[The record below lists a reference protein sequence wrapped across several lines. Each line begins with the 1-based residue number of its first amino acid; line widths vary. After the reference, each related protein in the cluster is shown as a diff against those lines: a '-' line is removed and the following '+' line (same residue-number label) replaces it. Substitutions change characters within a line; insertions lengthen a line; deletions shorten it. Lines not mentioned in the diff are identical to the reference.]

1 MCIVLFNL
9 QFRRNTVVVDIHLSF
24 NWTYVFCYLDIWA
37 AWMNLNLICNS
48 TAPVICIFMCVCVC
62 EDHQTHRKVMKILHK
77 LAIATF
83 LMRNNVDRLSCHL
96 SARGPFSWVSVSVLL
111 LKFSVSFTIIAKKTI
126 AATTRRSYF
135 ENILLQF
142 SSNLITY
149 CSANAICNAWL
160 IYSICYFDTKLP
172 FDKATQVS
180 ICSHSKLSRNP
191 NIAYSHFYSPYKFNQ
206 IHFIFK
212 KFDLAH
218 KKLFSGMT
226 KIQI

>member
-24 NWTYVFCYLDIWA
+24 NWTYVSCYLDIWA

-48 TAPVICIFMCVCVC
+48 TAPVICIFMCMCVC
-62 EDHQTHRKVMKILHK
+62 EDRPTHRTVMKILHK

-111 LKFSVSFTIIAKKTI
+111 LKFSVSFTIIAMKTI

-135 ENILLQF
+135 KNILLQF
-142 SSNLITY
+142 FFEFNNILHWHY
-149 CSANAICNAWL
+149 AICNAWL

-172 FDKATQVS
+172 FDKAT
-180 ICSHSKLSRNP
+180 HW
-191 NIAYSHFYSPYKFNQ
+191 
-206 IHFIFK
+206 
-212 KFDLAH
+212 
-218 KKLFSGMT
+218 
-226 KIQI
+226 